1 MADGLDYDDDDE
13 VPTEEMVERM
23 EERLELVQNQ
33 QKRLFLIIF
42 QVKSLVIFTDYSK
55 QNKSHLNIFHKGN

>member
-1 MADGLDYDDDDE
+1 MLFQMADGLDYDDDDE

-42 QVKSLVIFTDYSK
+42 QVKVAESFLLLTVIDPIS
-55 QNKSHLNIFHKGN
+55 QGE